1 MNEIS
6 KTEELI
12 LLTVWRLQDDAY
24 GVTIRHFLQ
33 EITGKS
39 ISIGGIYVP
48 LDRLVRKGYLK
59 SFQSEP
65 TSERGGMSKRMY
77 KLTES
82 GLEALNE
89 SKKVHDTLWENLP
102 DAKVVK
108 GD

>member
-24 GVTIRHFLQ
+24 GVTIRKYLQ
-33 EITGKS
+33 EVTGKK

-59 SFQSEP
+59 SFQSDP
-65 TSERGGMSKRMY
+65 TAERGGMSKRMY

-82 GLEALNE
+82 GLETLNE
-89 SKKVHDTLWENLP
+89 SKKVHDTLWSDLP
-102 DAKVVK
+102 KAKVVK

>member
-12 LLTVWRLQDDAY
+12 LLTVWRLQEDAY
-24 GVTIRHFLQ
+24 GVTIRKYLQ
-33 EITGKS
+33 EVTGKT

-59 SFQSEP
+59 SFQSDP
-65 TSERGGMSKRMY
+65 TAERGGMSKRMY
-77 KLTES
+77 TLTES
-82 GLEALNE
+82 GLETLNA
-89 SKKVHDTLWENLP
+89 SKKVHDTLWDNLP
-102 DAKVVK
+102 KARVVK